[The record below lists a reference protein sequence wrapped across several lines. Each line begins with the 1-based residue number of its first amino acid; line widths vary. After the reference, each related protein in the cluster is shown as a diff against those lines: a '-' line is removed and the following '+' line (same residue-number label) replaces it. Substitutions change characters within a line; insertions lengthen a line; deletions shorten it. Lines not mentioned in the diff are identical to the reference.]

1 MLYDRKVKKNSF
13 VIKWLTLVFPST
25 LIFYPF
31 GRHLTGRVSFRWEIM
46 WDNGWRWN
54 ISLQKFTEQMS
65 EIVTKIFSIL
75 FEQRKT
81 LWEEIFLE
89 ALTIFWPKT
98 ILERSG
104 VWNLHFRFEGEDVK
118 TVTEGISKFIN
129 DVSLEKIELHFQRWS
144 KSGDL
149 WLRKTV
155 HELRWTKFILR
166 EWSVKKK
173 IFLHHLSSYSRF
185 VFQTNFVCFQ
195 SGLMLSRIFLNQK

>member
-1 MLYDRKVKKNSF
+1 M
-13 VIKWLTLVFPST
+13 VFPST

-46 WDNGWRWN
+46 WNNGWRWN

-75 FEQRKT
+75 FEQRRT

-185 VFQTNFVCFQ
+185 VFQTTFVCFQ

>member
-1 MLYDRKVKKNSF
+1 M
-13 VIKWLTLVFPST
+13 VFPST
-25 LIFYPF
+25 LIFYPV

-81 LWEEIFLE
+81 LCEEIFLE

-129 DVSLEKIELHFQRWS
+129 DVSLEKIELHFQRWRNQVIFGWEKQS
-144 KSGDL
+144 MSRGGQNWFCESGA
-149 WLRKTV
+149 WRKKYFCIIWV
-155 HELRWTKFILR
+155 PIQDSCFKQLL
-166 EWSVKKK
+166 
-173 IFLHHLSSYSRF
+173 F
-185 VFQTNFVCFQ
+185 VFNPGWCYPGFFLTKSRKLI
-195 SGLMLSRIFLNQK
+195 SGKVRD